1 MRKPWFRP
9 KLYGYGFTP
18 VSWEGWLTTAV
29 FAAALIAAV
38 ELIPRLIGDPLLGAA
53 AAAAA
58 ACLLIAALFAIGLWR
73 TDGELRWRWGRD

>member
-18 VSWEGWLTTAV
+18 VSWEGWLTVAV
-29 FAAALIAAV
+29 FTAALVAAV
-38 ELIPRLIGDPLLGAA
+38 GLIPRLIHDPLLGATA
-53 AAAAA
+53 AAGA
-58 ACLLIAALFAIGLWR
+58 ACLLTAVLFSVSLPR